1 MPAKV
6 FSRALLPTM
15 IATALASTAVYAQGN
30 DECVELEGTPP
41 GLYATSDQ
49 GRIFLIKDGEVVE
62 LGPGEA
68 SFADE
73 SSLKCIKIPP
83 KFLDWPCGTEAALG
97 RMFNTYTIDDLKT
110 DNQMKEIVQRYFD
123 VPEVLTPI
131 LNWVDGEYSAIF
143 PYNDILQF
151 SSPEYWYLNDSM
163 NSVMNPKR
171 PRSLLLSLYVG
182 TNQVVIDNNIID
194 ALRAE
199 LGSDQIPVAFLFNDS
214 NTVPVSYY
222 GANATLEEV
231 LKGFI
236 ERGIKVAEAPMW
248 WLGDYSLKPTITE
261 FEKYFDIPALDDIS
275 AEKQA
280 SLRLELET
288 YGFSRKP
295 LLVNVLAGSDSMVLD
310 QPERARVAASLGMGL
325 QTALFFIEEDAH
337 LARCGPGTPVDT
349 SGIAGAT
356 TPISGPSVTPDSP
369 ASLQVPAPL
378 PASLPAPAP
387 VPAPVPVPAPD
398 PVSPS

>member
-1 MPAKV
+1 
-6 FSRALLPTM
+6 M

-30 DECVELEGTPP
+30 DECVELKGTPP

-49 GRIFLIKDGEVVE
+49 GKIFLMKDGEFLE

-73 SSLKCIKIPP
+73 SGVTCITTPP
-83 KFLDWPCGTEAALG
+83 EFLDWPCGTDAALG

-131 LNWVDGEYSAIF
+131 PNWVDGEYSAIF

-151 SSPEYWYLNDSM
+151 SSPEYWYLTDSM
-163 NSVMNPKR
+163 NPVMSPKR

-182 TNQVVIDNNIID
+182 TNQVVIDNNVID
-194 ALRAE
+194 ALRAD
-199 LGSDQIPVAFLFNDS
+199 LGSDQIPVSFLFNDS
-214 NTVPVSYY
+214 NSVPISYY
-222 GANATLEEV
+222 GANVSLEEV
-231 LKGFI
+231 LNGFI
-236 ERGIKVAEAPMW
+236 EHSIKVAEAPMW
-248 WLGDYSLKPTITE
+248 WLGDYTLKPTITE
-261 FEKYFDIPALDDIS
+261 FEMYFDIPALDDIS

-280 SLRLELET
+280 SLRLDLET

-295 LLVNVLAGSDSMVLD
+295 FLVNVLAESGSMVLD

-325 QTALFFIEEDAH
+325 PTALFFIEEDSY
-337 LARCGPGTPVDT
+337 LARCGPGTPVGT
-349 SGIAGAT
+349 SGVPGAT
-356 TPISGPSVTPDSP
+356 TPISGSSVPLDSPAPPPDSP
-369 ASLQVPAPL
+369 PDSSAVI
-378 PASLPAPAP
+378 P
-387 VPAPVPVPAPD
+387 VPAPVPPPVPPPGVD